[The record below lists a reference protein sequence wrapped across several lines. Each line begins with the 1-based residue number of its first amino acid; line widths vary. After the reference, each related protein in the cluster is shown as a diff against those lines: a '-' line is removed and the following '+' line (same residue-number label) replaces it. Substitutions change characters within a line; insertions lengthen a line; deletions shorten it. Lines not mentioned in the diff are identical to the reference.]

1 MTEDEWLDRN
11 DPYPRQLAVVQDF
24 ASVRKMRLMASVLTR
39 IGQAQPQHDEAK
51 RCDDLIE
58 ALADARRTW
67 EEIAVELESRPG
79 NWRFTQILFPP
90 DDRRSVAMAL
100 RKLVAMY
107 PIAPKPFII
116 DLMHEVIG
124 NPFWPVVFSSKWR
137 TSTAVAIAQGMY
149 ESRDFGAMPI
159 LADALQD
166 AGCDSDDVLDH
177 CRDPERVHVRGC
189 WVVDLVLGKE

>member
-1 MTEDEWLDRN
+1 MTGDERLDRN
-11 DPYPRQLAVVQDF
+11 GPYPRQLAVVQDY
-24 ASVRKMRLMASVLTR
+24 ASVRKLRLMAAVLTR
-39 IGQAQPQHDEAK
+39 IGQTQPEHDEAK

-58 ALADARRTW
+58 AVADAPRTW
-67 EEIAVELESRPG
+67 EEIGADLESRPG
-79 NWRFTQILFPP
+79 NWWFTQILFPP

-100 RKLVAMY
+100 RKLVAMS
-107 PIAPKPFII
+107 PIAPIPFII

-124 NPFWPVVFSSKWR
+124 NPFLPVVFSSKWR
-137 TSTAVAIAQGMY
+137 TSTAIAIARGIY

-166 AGCDSDDVLDH
+166 AGCDCDDVLAH
-177 CRDPERVHVRGC
+177 CRDPQRVHVRGC